1 MLRNSV
7 CCGQLII
14 PFMLRIG
21 KFIFVSI
28 CYGLWD
34 RNWSTKWQAATAL
47 YELPVMVQETL
58 RAPSTYSS
66 VSCRYPTQTEKPK
79 SNAPEKNGL
88 FDLDI
93 GINVDNL
100 RVDLQIDRGC
110 VLCIAVQ
117 GLHPVHFHQFIAVS
131 VPAVY
136 PVAFLW
142 NISVLWEAASNRI
155 LIKRAEQMPTN
166 IVSTLISGQL

>member
-1 MLRNSV
+1 
-7 CCGQLII
+7 
-14 PFMLRIG
+14 
-21 KFIFVSI
+21 
-28 CYGLWD
+28 
-34 RNWSTKWQAATAL
+34 
-47 YELPVMVQETL
+47 MVQETL

-79 SNAPEKNGL
+79 SNAPKNGL

-93 GINVDNL
+93 RINVDNP

-117 GLHPVHFHQFIAVS
+117 GLHPVHFHQCIAVS

-136 PVAFLW
+136 PVAFLR

-155 LIKRAEQMPTN
+155 LIKRAGQMPTN